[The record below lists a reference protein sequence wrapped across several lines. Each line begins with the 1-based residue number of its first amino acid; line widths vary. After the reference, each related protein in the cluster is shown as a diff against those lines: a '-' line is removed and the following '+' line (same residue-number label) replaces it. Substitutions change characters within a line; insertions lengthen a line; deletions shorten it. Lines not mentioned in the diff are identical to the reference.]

1 MSGTRV
7 YANAALLLAGLAL
20 LPCPSIAQQVTVPP
34 RQQYALFA
42 KILTFDRNLAARAGD
57 ELVIGVVFQPGL
69 RASRAAADEFIVA
82 ANESPIRSVAGVPVR
97 VRRIAL
103 DNPATLADALARE
116 EVDVVYF
123 APLRA
128 VDISALLAATRA
140 RRILSFSS
148 APEYVGQGVAVGLD
162 ERGGKP
168 HILINL
174 PSARAEGADF
184 GSTLLGLAEVFR

>member
-1 MSGTRV
+1 MISARFQLST
-7 YANAALLLAGLAL
+7 ALLLGGLAL
-20 LPCPSIAQQVTVPP
+20 PPLPLRAQQITVPP

-42 KILTFDRNLAARAGD
+42 KILTFDRNLAVRSGN
-57 ELVIGVVFQPGL
+57 ELVIGVVFQQGL
-69 RASRAAADEFIVA
+69 RASRAAADEFIA
-82 ANESPIRSVAGVPVR
+82 ASQESSVRSVAGVPIT
-97 VRRIAL
+97 VRRIPL
-103 DNPATLADALARE
+103 GDPGTLADALARE
-116 EVDVVYF
+116 QVDVVYF

-128 VDISALLAATRA
+128 VDIASLLAATRP

-162 ERGGKP
+162 ERAGRP

-174 PSARAEGADF
+174 PSARTEGADF